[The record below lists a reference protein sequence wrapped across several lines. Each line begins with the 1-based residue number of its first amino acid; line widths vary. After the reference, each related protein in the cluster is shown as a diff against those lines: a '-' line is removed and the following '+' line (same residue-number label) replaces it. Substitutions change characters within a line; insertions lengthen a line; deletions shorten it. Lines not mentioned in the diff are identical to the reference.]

1 MRVNLPVTQTEY
13 VVPAGATLMST
24 TDLKGRITYC
34 NSAFTEASGFD
45 SSELMGKAHNL
56 IRHPDMPPA
65 AFQDLWDSLQA
76 GEPWV
81 ALVKNRR
88 KNGDFYWVKANASVQ
103 RGADGAPSGYISVRT
118 KPSSAE
124 IADAETL
131 YARFRE
137 GKLKGWKIY
146 KGILVRT
153 GMLAWLSTFQRISVR
168 ARIHVAAIAAAVIA
182 GAGLLVGARLA
193 GAQLAAAQLAGAQ
206 FSGGTIPV
214 SAIVL
219 PACGLL
225 LGLGLADWLLQRQI
239 ARPLARIVE
248 QAKIVAAGQVPP
260 MIAMNRV
267 DELGILLRSIN
278 QSALNLNAILD
289 DISTQANR
297 IKTASTDI
305 AHSNS
310 DLSAR
315 TEQSAAS
322 LEQTAASMEQ
332 MASTV
337 RNNADSARRARE
349 LVQNASDAAELGG
362 NAVGKVVATMDAIRS
377 SSKKIEEI
385 IGVIDSIAFQT
396 NILALNAAVEAA
408 RAGEQGRG
416 FAVVAGEVRNLAQR
430 SAQAAREIKATIT
443 NSAQTVSAGTGFVEE
458 AGKTMAT
465 LVERVHQVSDLIAE
479 ITAATSEQSS
489 GIDQINSATASMDRT
504 TQQNAALVEHT
515 AAASRML
522 NENVL
527 ALVGGISSIT
537 SAIQDSNA
545 QAQEAI
551 TRAMRMKNRQPPQT
565 AVATG
570 RA

>member
-13 VVPAGATLMST
+13 VVPEGSTLMST

-34 NSAFTEASGFD
+34 NSAFTQASGFEP
-45 SSELMGKAHNL
+45 SELMGKAHNI

-65 AFQDLWDSLQA
+65 AFQDLWDSIQA

-88 KNGDFYWVKANASVQ
+88 KNGDYYWVKANASVQ
-103 RGADGAPSGYISVRT
+103 RGPNGAPSGYISVRT
-118 KPSSAE
+118 KPSNAE
-124 IADAETL
+124 VAAAEAL
-131 YARFRE
+131 YASIRE
-137 GKLKGWKIY
+137 GKLKGWKIH

-153 GMLAWLSTFQRISVR
+153 GALAWLSMFQRISVGT
-168 ARIHVAAIAAAVIA
+168 RIHVAAALAAAVA
-182 GAGLLVGARLA
+182 GGALLAGVRLA
-193 GAQLAAAQLAGAQ
+193 GGDVPA
-206 FSGGTIPV
+206 
-214 SAIVL
+214 SAIAV

-225 LGLGLADWLLQRQI
+225 IGLGLADLLLQWQI
-239 ARPLARIVE
+239 ARPLKRVVE

-260 MIAMNRV
+260 MIALNRV
-267 DELGILLRSIN
+267 DELGILLRSVN
-278 QSALNLNAILD
+278 QSALNLHAILD
-289 DISTQANR
+289 DIGAQTGR
-297 IKTASTDI
+297 IQTASADI
-305 AHSNS
+305 ARSNS

-315 TEQSAAS
+315 TEQSAAA

-337 RNNADSARRARE
+337 KNNADSARRARE

-362 NAVGKVVATMDAIRS
+362 DSVSKVVATMEAIS
-377 SSKKIEEI
+377 ASSKKIEDI
-385 IGVIDSIAFQT
+385 IGVIDGIAFQT

-430 SAQAAREIKATIT
+430 SAQAAREIKTTIT
-443 NSAQTVSAGTGFVEE
+443 SSAQTVAAGTGFVDE

-465 LVERVHQVSDLIAE
+465 IVERVHQVSDLIAE
-479 ITAATSEQSS
+479 ITAATSEQSA

-515 AAASRML
+515 AAASRTL
-522 NENVL
+522 NENVE
-527 ALVGGISSIT
+527 ALVGGIASIT
-537 SAIQDSNA
+537 SSINDSDA
-545 QAQEAI
+545 QARAAI
-551 TRAMRMKNRQPPQT
+551 TRAMRMENARTSGT
-565 AVATG
+565 AKAI
-570 RA
+570 

>member
-13 VVPAGATLMST
+13 VVPEGSTLMST

-34 NSAFTEASGFD
+34 NSAFTQASGFEP
-45 SSELMGKAHNL
+45 SELMGKAHNI

-65 AFQDLWDSLQA
+65 AFQDLWDSIQA

-88 KNGDFYWVKANASVQ
+88 KNGDYYWVKANASVQ
-103 RGADGAPSGYISVRT
+103 RGPNGAPSGYISVRT

-124 IADAETL
+124 VAAAEAL
-131 YARFRE
+131 YASIRE
-137 GKLKGWKIY
+137 GKLKGWKIH

-153 GMLAWLSTFQRISVR
+153 GALAWLSMFQRISVGT
-168 ARIHVAAIAAAVIA
+168 RIHVAAALAAAVA
-182 GAGLLVGARLA
+182 GGALLAGVRLA
-193 GAQLAAAQLAGAQ
+193 GGDVPA
-206 FSGGTIPV
+206 
-214 SAIVL
+214 SAIAL

-225 LGLGLADWLLQRQI
+225 IGLGLADLLLQWQI
-239 ARPLARIVE
+239 ARPLKRVVE

-260 MIAMNRV
+260 MIALNRV

-278 QSALNLNAILD
+278 QSALNLHAILD
-289 DISTQANR
+289 DIGAQTGR
-297 IKTASTDI
+297 IQTASADI
-305 AHSNS
+305 ARSNS

-315 TEQSAAS
+315 TEQSAAA

-337 RNNADSARRARE
+337 KNNADSARRARE

-362 NAVGKVVATMDAIRS
+362 DSVSKVVATMEAIS
-377 SSKKIEEI
+377 ASSKKIEEI
-385 IGVIDSIAFQT
+385 IGVIDGIAFQT

-430 SAQAAREIKATIT
+430 SAQAAREIKTTIT
-443 NSAQTVSAGTGFVEE
+443 SSTQTVAAGTGFVDE

-465 LVERVHQVSDLIAE
+465 IVERVHQVSDLIAE
-479 ITAATSEQSS
+479 ITAATSEQSA

-515 AAASRML
+515 AAASRTL
-522 NENVL
+522 NENVE
-527 ALVGGISSIT
+527 ALVGGIASIT
-537 SAIQDSNA
+537 SSINDSDA
-545 QAQEAI
+545 QARAAI
-551 TRAMRMKNRQPPQT
+551 TRAMRMENARTPGT
-565 AVATG
+565 AKAI
-570 RA
+570 

>member
-13 VVPAGATLMST
+13 VVPEGSTLMST

-34 NSAFTEASGFD
+34 NSAFTQASGFET
-45 SSELMGKAHNL
+45 SELMGKAHNI
-56 IRHPDMPPA
+56 IRHPDMPPG
-65 AFQDLWDSLQA
+65 AFQDLWDSIQA

-88 KNGDFYWVKANASVQ
+88 KNGDYYWVKANASVQ
-103 RGADGAPSGYISVRT
+103 RAANGAPSGYISVRT

-124 IADAETL
+124 VAAAEAL
-131 YARFRE
+131 YASIRE
-137 GKLKGWKIY
+137 GKLKGWKIH

-153 GMLAWLSTFQRISVR
+153 GVLAWLSMFQRISVGT
-168 ARIHVAAIAAAVIA
+168 RIHVAAALAAAVA
-182 GAGLLVGARLA
+182 GGALLAGVRLA
-193 GAQLAAAQLAGAQ
+193 GGDVPA
-206 FSGGTIPV
+206 
-214 SAIVL
+214 SAIAL
-219 PACGLL
+219 PACGMLI
-225 LGLGLADWLLQRQI
+225 GLGLADLLLQWQI
-239 ARPLARIVE
+239 ARPLKRVVE

-260 MIAMNRV
+260 MIALNRV

-278 QSALNLNAILD
+278 QSALNLHAILD
-289 DISTQANR
+289 DIGAQTGR
-297 IKTASTDI
+297 IQTASADI
-305 AHSNS
+305 ARSNS

-315 TEQSAAS
+315 TEQSAAA

-337 RNNADSARRARE
+337 KNNADSARRARE

-362 NAVGKVVATMDAIRS
+362 DSVSKVVATMEAIS
-377 SSKKIEEI
+377 ASSKKIEEI
-385 IGVIDSIAFQT
+385 IGVIDGIAFQT

-430 SAQAAREIKATIT
+430 SAQAAREIKTTIT
-443 NSAQTVSAGTGFVEE
+443 SSTQTVAAGTGFVDE

-465 LVERVHQVSDLIAE
+465 IVERVHQVSDLIAE
-479 ITAATSEQSS
+479 ITAATSEQSA

-515 AAASRML
+515 AAASRTL
-522 NENVL
+522 NENVE
-527 ALVGGISSIT
+527 ALVGGIASIT
-537 SAIQDSNA
+537 SSINDSDA
-545 QAQEAI
+545 QARAAI
-551 TRAMRMKNRQPPQT
+551 TRAMRMGNARTSGT
-565 AVATG
+565 AKAL
-570 RA
+570 

>member
-13 VVPAGATLMST
+13 LIPEGTTLMST

-34 NSAFTEASGFD
+34 NSAFTHASGFEP
-45 SSELMGKAHNL
+45 SELMGKAHNI

-65 AFQDLWDSLQA
+65 AFQDLWDSIQA

-88 KNGDFYWVKANASVQ
+88 KNGDYYWVKANASMQ
-103 RGADGAPSGYISVRT
+103 RGANGAPSGYISVRT

-124 IADAETL
+124 VAAAEAL
-131 YARFRE
+131 YARIRE
-137 GKLKGWKIY
+137 GTLKGWKIH

-153 GMLAWLSTFQRISVR
+153 GMLAWLSMFQRISVGT
-168 ARIHVAAIAAAVIA
+168 RIHVAAALAAAVA
-182 GAGLLVGARLA
+182 GVAILAGVRLA
-193 GAQLAAAQLAGAQ
+193 GGDVPTAAVA
-206 FSGGTIPV
+206 V
-214 SAIVL
+214 

-225 LGLGLADWLLQRQI
+225 LGLGLADLLLQRQI
-239 ARPLARIVE
+239 AHPLKRVIE

-260 MIAMNRV
+260 MIALNRV

-278 QSALNLNAILD
+278 QSALNLHAILD
-289 DISTQANR
+289 DIGAQTGQ
-297 IKTASTDI
+297 IQTASAEI
-305 AHSNS
+305 ARSNS

-315 TEQSAAS
+315 TEQSAAA
-322 LEQTAASMEQ
+322 LEQTAASMEEL
-332 MASTV
+332 ASTV
-337 RNNADSARRARE
+337 KNNADSAQRARE
-349 LVQNASDAAELGG
+349 LVQSASDAAELGG
-362 NAVGKVVATMDAIRS
+362 DSVSKVVATMEAIS
-377 SSKKIEEI
+377 ASSKKIEEI
-385 IGVIDSIAFQT
+385 IGVIDGIAFQT

-430 SAQAAREIKATIT
+430 SAQAAREIKTTIT
-443 NSAQTVSAGTGFVEE
+443 SSAQTVAAGTGFVDE

-479 ITAATSEQSS
+479 ITAATSEQSA

-515 AAASRML
+515 ATASRTL
-522 NENVL
+522 NENVR
-527 ALVGGISSIT
+527 ALVGGIASIT
-537 SAIQDSNA
+537 SSINDSDA
-545 QAQEAI
+545 QARAAI
-551 TRAMRMKNRQPPQT
+551 TRAMRMDDNNTKAPGT
-565 AVATG
+565 AQVI
-570 RA
+570 

>member
-13 VVPAGATLMST
+13 VVPEGSTLMST

-34 NSAFTEASGFD
+34 NSAFTQASGFD
-45 SSELMGKAHNL
+45 PSELMGKAHNI

-65 AFQDLWDSLQA
+65 AFQDLWDSIQA

-103 RGADGAPSGYISVRT
+103 RGANGAPSGYISVRT
-118 KPSSAE
+118 KPSNAE
-124 IADAETL
+124 VAAAEAL
-131 YARFRE
+131 YARIRE
-137 GKLKGWKIY
+137 GKLKGWKIH
-146 KGILVRT
+146 KGILIRT
-153 GMLAWLSTFQRISVR
+153 GVLAWLSMFQRISVGT
-168 ARIHVAAIAAAVIA
+168 RIHVAAALAAAVA
-182 GAGLLVGARLA
+182 GGALLAGVRLA
-193 GAQLAAAQLAGAQ
+193 GSDVPA
-206 FSGGTIPV
+206 
-214 SAIVL
+214 SAIAL
-219 PACGLL
+219 PAFGMLI
-225 LGLGLADWLLQRQI
+225 GLGLADLLLQWQI
-239 ARPLARIVE
+239 ARPMKRVVE

-260 MIAMNRV
+260 MIALNRV

-278 QSALNLNAILD
+278 QSALNLHAILD
-289 DISTQANR
+289 DIGAQTGR
-297 IKTASTDI
+297 IQTASADI
-305 AHSNS
+305 ARSNS

-315 TEQSAAS
+315 TEQSAAA

-337 RNNADSARRARE
+337 KNNADSARRARE

-362 NAVGKVVATMDAIRS
+362 DSVSKVVATMEAIS
-377 SSKKIEEI
+377 TSSKKIEEI
-385 IGVIDSIAFQT
+385 IGVIDGIAFQT

-430 SAQAAREIKATIT
+430 SAQAAREIKTTIT
-443 NSAQTVSAGTGFVEE
+443 SSTQTVAAGTGFVDE

-465 LVERVHQVSDLIAE
+465 IVERVHQVSDLIAE
-479 ITAATSEQSS
+479 ITAATSEQSA

-515 AAASRML
+515 AAASRTL
-522 NENVL
+522 NENVE
-527 ALVGGISSIT
+527 ALVGGIASIT
-537 SAIQDSNA
+537 SSINDSDA
-545 QAQEAI
+545 QARAAI
-551 TRAMRMKNRQPPQT
+551 THAMRMGNARMPGT
-565 AVATG
+565 AKAL
-570 RA
+570 

>member
-13 VVPAGATLMST
+13 VVPEGSTLMST

-34 NSAFTEASGFD
+34 NSAFTQASGFEP
-45 SSELMGKAHNL
+45 SELMGKAHNI
-56 IRHPDMPPA
+56 IRHPDMPPG
-65 AFQDLWDSLQA
+65 AFQDLWDSIQA

-88 KNGDFYWVKANASVQ
+88 KNGDYYWVKANASVQ
-103 RGADGAPSGYISVRT
+103 RGANGAPSGYISVRT

-124 IADAETL
+124 VAAAEAL
-131 YARFRE
+131 YASIRE
-137 GKLKGWKIY
+137 GKLKGWKIH

-153 GMLAWLSTFQRISVR
+153 GVLAWLSMFQRISVGT
-168 ARIHVAAIAAAVIA
+168 RIHVAAALAAAVA
-182 GAGLLVGARLA
+182 GGALLAGVRLA
-193 GAQLAAAQLAGAQ
+193 GSDVPA
-206 FSGGTIPV
+206 
-214 SAIVL
+214 SAIAL
-219 PACGLL
+219 PAFGMLI
-225 LGLGLADWLLQRQI
+225 GLGLADLLLQWQI
-239 ARPLARIVE
+239 ARPMKRVVE

-260 MIAMNRV
+260 MIALNRV

-278 QSALNLNAILD
+278 QSALNLHAILD
-289 DISTQANR
+289 DIGAQTGR
-297 IKTASTDI
+297 IQTASADI
-305 AHSNS
+305 ARSNS

-315 TEQSAAS
+315 TEQSAAA

-337 RNNADSARRARE
+337 KNNADSARRARE

-362 NAVGKVVATMDAIRS
+362 DSVSKVVATMEAIS
-377 SSKKIEEI
+377 ASSKKIEEI
-385 IGVIDSIAFQT
+385 IGVIDGIAFQT

-430 SAQAAREIKATIT
+430 SAQAAREIKTTIT
-443 NSAQTVSAGTGFVEE
+443 SSAQTVAAGTGFVDE

-465 LVERVHQVSDLIAE
+465 IVERVHQVSDLIAE
-479 ITAATSEQSS
+479 ITAATSEQSA

-515 AAASRML
+515 AAASRTL
-522 NENVL
+522 NENVE
-527 ALVGGISSIT
+527 ALVGGIASIT
-537 SAIQDSNA
+537 SSINDSDA
-545 QAQEAI
+545 QARAAI
-551 TRAMRMKNRQPPQT
+551 TRAMRMGNARTPGT
-565 AVATG
+565 AKAI
-570 RA
+570 